1 MTDRD
6 FTSIARDIG
15 AVGARMAEIGAAEGA
30 AGNISVFTR
39 SLDALDRSIHAI
51 GVIDLPVAVP
61 ALAGGWVLVTGAG
74 KRLRDVAPMPEATL
88 CCLHIHEAGQRATLH
103 AGAEIQP
110 TSELNSHLAIHND
123 QVARRGC
130 GFHAIVHAQPLRLT
144 YLSHLA
150 RYADTRALNRR
161 LLRWQPE
168 TIAEFPEGIAMLP
181 FQMPGSPEQAEIT
194 SAAMRIYRAAVW
206 QRHGIITR
214 AAGSVHKAGDLV
226 EYAET
231 AARYEYLN
239 LQAGEPTTGLSD
251 AELRLICERWQIEQ
265 SIF

>member
-1 MTDRD
+1 VTGQD

-15 AVGARMAEIGAAEGA
+15 AVGVRMTEIDAAEGA
-30 AGNISVFTR
+30 AGNISVFAR
-39 SLDALDRSIHAI
+39 SLDTPNRSMRPI

-74 KRLRDVAPMPEATL
+74 KRLRDVVATPEATL
-88 CCLHIHEAGQRATLH
+88 CCLLIHEAGQHATLH
-103 AGAEIQP
+103 AGAELQP

-123 QVARRGC
+123 QVTRRGC
-130 GFHAIVHAQPLRLT
+130 VLHAIVHAQPLRLT

-150 RYADTRALNRR
+150 RYADTLAFNRR

-181 FQMPGSPEQAEIT
+181 FQMPGSPEQAAIT
-194 SAAMRIYRAAVW
+194 SAAMSVYRAVVW

-214 AAGSVHKAGDLV
+214 AEGSVHKAGDLV

-239 LQAGEPTTGLSD
+239 LQAGEPSTGLSD